1 MSSFQIIVGSMLGG
15 TEYVA
20 EACEEQLNRLDHQV
34 NLHLKPDFTS
44 IINDTF
50 AQNTTKKSVWLI
62 CTSTHGA
69 GDFPDNIQ
77 AFVSDLKNCEQDLSS
92 INFMIIAIGDS
103 SYDTF
108 CKAGIEINKTLKSR
122 RAFSMRFIGDD
133 VRYIDRKGAT
143 SPPFDGI
150 NLRSGDLMREDWFPK
165 IF

>member
-20 EACEEQLNRLDHQV
+20 EACEEQLNTLKHQT
-34 NLHLKPDFTS
+34 NLHLKPNFTS
-44 IINDTF
+44 ILNDTF
-50 AQNTTKKSVWLI
+50 VQNSTKKQTWLI

-69 GDFPDNIQ
+69 GEYPDNIQ

-108 CKAGIEINKTLKSR
+108 CKAGIDIHNLLKTKGCLELCNIKMIDMSEDIDPEELAQEWLKL
-122 RAFSMRFIGDD
+122 
-133 VRYIDRKGAT
+133 KK
-143 SPPFDGI
+143 
-150 NLRSGDLMREDWFPK
+150 DLL
-165 IF
+165 